1 MATGTH
7 ADCALCDH
15 NYRQTFRTLT
25 PDVPQL
31 AVYDL
36 DLIVEHEGRIF
47 AIIEWKKIRGE
58 FREYLIPAFEYIG
71 LKKFGKMLRVAPYIV
86 FEVVGAD
93 KFVVFR
99 VDRFERDRPFKILQ
113 PKNFGKAANYAV
125 FPAEQG
131 RIVTKSE
138 FRTWVRSL
146 IAEYTRDAARSNAAS
161 AGGSE

>member
-1 MATGTH
+1 MASGPGSH
-7 ADCALCDH
+7 PDCALCDH
-15 NYRQTFRTLT
+15 NYRTTFRSLT
-25 PDVPQL
+25 PDVPKL

-36 DLIVEHEGRIF
+36 DLIVEYQNKIL

-58 FREYLIPAFEYIG
+58 FREYLIPAFEYVG
-71 LKKFGKMLRVAPYIV
+71 LKKFGKMLRVAPFIV
-86 FEVVGAD
+86 YEVVGAD

-113 PKNFGKAANYAV
+113 PKNFGKATNYAV

-131 RIVTKSE
+131 KIVTKGE
-138 FRTWVRSL
+138 FRIWVKSL
-146 IAEYTRDAARSNAAS
+146 IAEYTRSAAVP